1 MSATTAP
8 AAAPAAE
15 SGLLRTFGFFLCSLL
30 FGLTSGLSNNLVAVN
45 IQAAQAQFGA
55 TTNEALWLTAAYTS
69 TSVTATLM
77 LWKFRTQYGIR
88 LFAQLGLAGFAI
100 VSLLHLFTNDL
111 NGAVVLRAVAGFAT
125 APLGTMAFLYMLEPF
140 PPARKLTT
148 GICLGLLGTSL
159 ATPLAR
165 VISPY
170 LLQVGLWHGLNLL
183 ELGLALMSLATAH
196 LVKITP
202 PPRAKVF
209 DWVDAIS
216 LPLLA
221 LGTGMVSVVLTVGR
235 YYWWTEA
242 PWIGVT
248 LAGGIGVLTLVLLIE
263 LNRAQ
268 PLLHLRWLS
277 SGAMITFGGSM
288 LIARFVLAEQ
298 TSGVVGFFQSLGFL
312 NDHMIG
318 LFTVMSL
325 ATIAG
330 YLCVAR
336 FNQPERAEAIHL
348 VALSMIAVGAWMDSH
363 ATSLTRPHDLYLSQ
377 GLISFGAAIFLPAA
391 MSWSFTHVVRTGMQY
406 LPSFL
411 AVFLVSQNFGGLLG
425 SAGLGTLMVYREKFH
440 SSHVVSS
447 LTLQNPMVAQR
458 VQQYSGAYAATLGD
472 PTLRSAEG
480 SVLLG
485 QVATRESYVLA
496 YNDVFHAVA
505 LLALAAI
512 ALLLCHVAFKRLR
525 AHAPEPA

>member
-1 MSATTAP
+1 MSGTT
-8 AAAPAAE
+8 AAAPLVPD
-15 SGLLRTFGFFLCSLL
+15 SSIWRTLGFFLCSFL

-88 LFAQLGLAGFAI
+88 LFAQLGLAGFAA

-125 APLGTMAFLYMLEPF
+125 APLGTLAFLYMLEPF
-140 PPARKLTT
+140 PPAEKLTK
-148 GICLGLLGTSL
+148 GICLGLMGTSL

-165 VISPY
+165 VISPH
-170 LLQVGLWHGLNLL
+170 LLEMGLWHGLNML
-183 ELGLALMSLATAH
+183 ELGLALLSLAVVH
-196 LVKITP
+196 LVRITP

-221 LGTGMVSVVLTVGR
+221 LGCGLLSVALTVGR

-248 LAGGIGVLTLVLLIE
+248 LASGIGVLAVVLVIE

-298 TSGVVGFFQSLGFL
+298 TSGVVGFFQNLGFL

-318 LFTVMSL
+318 LFTVMSV
-325 ATIAG
+325 ATVAG
-330 YLCVAR
+330 YLCLAP
-336 FNQPERAEAIHL
+336 FNQPQRAEAVHL
-348 VALSMIAVGAWMDSH
+348 IALSMIAVGAWMDSH
-363 ATSLTRPHDLYLSQ
+363 ATSLTRPQDLYVSQ
-377 GLISFGAAIFLPAA
+377 ALISFGAAIFLPAA
-391 MSWSFTHVVRTGMQY
+391 MAWSFTHVVRTGMQY

-440 SSHVVSS
+440 SSHVVAS
-447 LTLQNPMVAQR
+447 LTLQNPLVAQR
-458 VQQYSGAYAATLGD
+458 VQQYSGAYASTLVD
-472 PTLRSAEG
+472 PTLRGAEG
-480 SVLLG
+480 TVLLG

-496 YNDVFHAVA
+496 YNDVFLAVA
-505 LLALAAI
+505 VTALVGI
-512 ALLLCHVAFKRLR
+512 ALLLGHIAFKRLR
-525 AHAPEPA
+525 ARGPETA